1 MYFDLL
7 FILLPLVL
15 GYLVVVQSE
24 AWLHRVNQYC
34 GYMVYF
40 ILFLMGIS
48 LSLIDNFSANAS
60 MVVWHAVA
68 FMVGILGAN
77 LIGLYFLDRWH
88 HQRIQ
93 QARDIKIDKLP
104 MIIESVSL
112 LGVVALG
119 FILGLFVSLDK
130 AIIDSASEW
139 ALMALLA
146 LIGISL
152 RNSGIA
158 LREIVLNKSGMKIA
172 ITVMITSWLGGI
184 AAAKLVGL
192 PMIHGLAVS
201 SGFGWY
207 SLSGILISDGIS
219 PILGAVALINDL
231 GRELV
236 AIFVIPLLIN
246 AKRHSA
252 IGIGGATSMD
262 FTLPIIQKTGGSD
275 AVPIAIVSGFILSI
289 MAPLCMLFFINF

>member
-1 MYFDLL
+1 MYVDLL
-7 FILLPLVL
+7 FILLPLVI
-15 GYLVVVQSE
+15 GYLFVVKSE
-24 AWLHRVNQYC
+24 QLLHRVNQSC

-48 LSLIDNFSANAS
+48 LSLIDNFASNAKE
-60 MVVWHAVA
+60 VVIQAVT
-68 FMVGILGAN
+68 FIGVILGVN
-77 LIGLYFLDRWH
+77 LIGLYALDRWH
-88 HQRIQ
+88 RQKIN
-93 QARDIKIDKLP
+93 KVTKVVIDKWP
-104 MIIESVSL
+104 MIIESISL

-119 FILGLFVSLDK
+119 FVIGLFVVIDK
-130 AIIDSASEW
+130 TWIDKSSEW
-139 ALMALLA
+139 ALMLLLL

-158 LREIVLNKSGMKIA
+158 LRDILLNKSGMQIA
-172 ITVMITSWLGGI
+172 LVVMVTSWIGGLVV
-184 AAAKLVGL
+184 AKLLQL
-192 PMIHGLAVS
+192 PLNHGLAVS

-219 PILGAVALINDL
+219 PLLGAVALINDL

-236 AIFVIPLLIN
+236 AIFIIPLLI
-246 AKRHSA
+246 ASKRHSA

-262 FTLPIIQKTGGSD
+262 FTLPIIQKTGGSA

-289 MAPLCMLFFINF
+289 MAPLCMLFFINL

>member
-7 FILLPLVL
+7 FILLPLVF
-15 GYLVVVQSE
+15 GYLIVVSSE

-48 LSLIDNFSANAS
+48 LSLIDNFSENAS
-60 MVVWHAVA
+60 QVIWHAIA
-68 FMVGILGAN
+68 FIIGILTAN
-77 LIGLYFLDRWH
+77 FIGLYGLDRWH
-88 HQRIQ
+88 RQRIKKV
-93 QARDIKIDKLP
+93 RDVKIDKLP

-119 FILGLFVSLDK
+119 FIIGMFVSIEK
-130 AIIDSASEW
+130 SMIDTASEW
-139 ALMALLA
+139 ALMVLLA

-158 LREIVLNKSGMKIA
+158 LREILLNKSGMQIA
-172 ITVMITSWLGGI
+172 ITVMITSWLGGVVV
-184 AAAKLVGL
+184 AKIIGL
-192 PMIHGLAVS
+192 PLIHGLAVS

>member
-1 MYFDLL
+1 MYVGLL
-7 FILLPLVL
+7 FILLPLVV
-15 GYLVVVQSE
+15 GYLFVVKSE
-24 AWLHRVNQYC
+24 QLLHRVNQNC

-40 ILFLMGIS
+40 ILFLMGFS
-48 LSLIDNFSANAS
+48 LSLIDNFASNAKE
-60 MVVWHAVA
+60 VVVQAVT
-68 FMVGILGAN
+68 FICVILGAN
-77 LIGLYFLDRWH
+77 LLGLYALDRWH
-88 HQRIQ
+88 RQK
-93 QARDIKIDKLP
+93 IKQVTKVVIDKWP
-104 MIIESVSL
+104 MIIESISL

-119 FILGLFVSLDK
+119 FVIGLFVAIDK
-130 AIIDSASEW
+130 VWIDKSSEW
-139 ALMALLA
+139 ALMLLLF

-158 LREIVLNKSGMKIA
+158 LRDILINKSGMQIA
-172 ITVMITSWLGGI
+172 VVVMLTSWIGGLVV
-184 AAAKLVGL
+184 AKLLQL
-192 PMIHGLAVS
+192 PLNQSLAVS

-219 PILGAVALINDL
+219 PLLGAVALINDL

-236 AIFVIPLLIN
+236 AIFIIPLLIS

-262 FTLPIIQKTGGSD
+262 FTLPIIQKTGGSA

-289 MAPLCMLFFINF
+289 MAPLCMLFFINL

>member
-1 MYFDLL
+1 
-7 FILLPLVL
+7 
-15 GYLVVVQSE
+15 
-24 AWLHRVNQYC
+24 
-34 GYMVYF
+34 
-40 ILFLMGIS
+40 
-48 LSLIDNFSANAS
+48 
-60 MVVWHAVA
+60 
-68 FMVGILGAN
+68 
-77 LIGLYFLDRWH
+77 
-88 HQRIQ
+88 
-93 QARDIKIDKLP
+93 
-104 MIIESVSL
+104 
-112 LGVVALG
+112 
-119 FILGLFVSLDK
+119 
-130 AIIDSASEW
+130 
-139 ALMALLA
+139 LA

-158 LREIVLNKSGMKIA
+158 LRDILLNKSGMQIA
-172 ITVMITSWLGGI
+172 LMVMITSWIGGVVV
-184 AAAKLVGL
+184 AKMVGISL
-192 PMIHGLAVS
+192 IHGLAVS

-289 MAPLCMLFFINF
+289 MAPLCMLFFINL